1 MLSERGDTII
11 ELSWKKGMKAH
22 DNHKNAQRPR
32 VHTRGGGQAG
42 CRICAEAAPKLRAVV
57 ETLDEV
63 SDLTLDFSRLLYIS
77 SAGLRVLMIVHR
89 VVGEDGKIRVIHAK
103 DVIRKVLEMTGFA
116 AVLTI
121 EDD

>member
-1 MLSERGDTII
+1 MTITKTLNGSECILTVEGRLD
-11 ELSWKKGMKAH
+11 
-22 DNHKNAQRPR
+22 
-32 VHTRGGGQAG
+32 
-42 CRICAEAAPKLRAVV
+42 AESAPKLRAVV

-77 SAGLRVLMIVHR
+77 SAGLRVQMIAHR

-103 DVIRKVLEMTGFA
+103 DVIRTVLEMTGFA

-121 EDD
+121 EDN

>member
-1 MLSERGDTII
+1 MTITKTLNGSECILAVEGRLD
-11 ELSWKKGMKAH
+11 
-22 DNHKNAQRPR
+22 
-32 VHTRGGGQAG
+32 
-42 CRICAEAAPKLRAVV
+42 AESAPKLRAVV

-77 SAGLRVLMIVHR
+77 SAGLRVLMIAHR

-103 DVIRKVLEMTGFA
+103 DVIRTVLEMTGFA

-121 EDD
+121 EDN

>member
-1 MLSERGDTII
+1 MTITKTLNGSECILTVEGRLD
-11 ELSWKKGMKAH
+11 
-22 DNHKNAQRPR
+22 
-32 VHTRGGGQAG
+32 
-42 CRICAEAAPKLRAVV
+42 AESAPKLRAVV

-77 SAGLRVLMIVHR
+77 SAGLRVLMFAHR

-103 DVIRKVLEMTGFA
+103 DVIRTVLEMTGFA

-121 EDD
+121 EDN

>member
-1 MLSERGDTII
+1 MTITKTLNGPECI
-11 ELSWKKGMKAH
+11 LAVEGRL
-22 DNHKNAQRPR
+22 D
-32 VHTRGGGQAG
+32 
-42 CRICAEAAPKLRAVV
+42 AESAPKLRAVV

-77 SAGLRVLMIVHR
+77 SAGLRVLMIAHR
-89 VVGEDGKIRVIHAK
+89 VVGEGGKIRVIHAK
-103 DVIRKVLEMTGFA
+103 DVIRTVLEMTGFA

>member
-1 MLSERGDTII
+1 VEGRLD
-11 ELSWKKGMKAH
+11 
-22 DNHKNAQRPR
+22 
-32 VHTRGGGQAG
+32 
-42 CRICAEAAPKLRAVV
+42 AESAPKLRAVV

-77 SAGLRVLMIVHR
+77 SAGLRVLMIAHR

-103 DVIRKVLEMTGFA
+103 DVIRTVLEMTGFA

-121 EDD
+121 EDN

>member
-1 MLSERGDTII
+1 MTITKTLNGSECILTVEGRLD
-11 ELSWKKGMKAH
+11 
-22 DNHKNAQRPR
+22 
-32 VHTRGGGQAG
+32 
-42 CRICAEAAPKLRAVV
+42 AESAPNLRAVV

-77 SAGLRVLMIVHR
+77 SAGLRVLMIAHR

-103 DVIRKVLEMTGFA
+103 DVIRTVLEMTGFA

-121 EDD
+121 EDN

>member
-1 MLSERGDTII
+1 MTITKTLNGPECI
-11 ELSWKKGMKAH
+11 LAVEGWL
-22 DNHKNAQRPR
+22 D
-32 VHTRGGGQAG
+32 
-42 CRICAEAAPKLRAVV
+42 AESAPNLRAVV

-77 SAGLRVLMIVHR
+77 SAGLRVLMIAHR
-89 VVGEDGKIRVIHAK
+89 VVGEGGKIRVIHAK
-103 DVIRKVLEMTGFA
+103 DVIRTVLEMTGFA

>member
-1 MLSERGDTII
+1 MTITKTLNGPECI
-11 ELSWKKGMKAH
+11 LAVEGRL
-22 DNHKNAQRPR
+22 D
-32 VHTRGGGQAG
+32 
-42 CRICAEAAPKLRAVV
+42 AESAPKLRAVV

-63 SDLTLDFSRLLYIS
+63 RDLTLDFSRLLYIS
-77 SAGLRVLMIVHR
+77 SAGLRVLMIAHR

-103 DVIRKVLEMTGFA
+103 DVIRTVLEMTGFA

>member
-1 MLSERGDTII
+1 MTITKTLNGSECILTVEGRRD
-11 ELSWKKGMKAH
+11 
-22 DNHKNAQRPR
+22 
-32 VHTRGGGQAG
+32 
-42 CRICAEAAPKLRAVV
+42 AESAPKLRAVV

-77 SAGLRVLMIVHR
+77 SAGLRVLMIARR

-103 DVIRKVLEMTGFA
+103 DVIRTVLEMTGFA

-121 EDD
+121 EDN

>member
-1 MLSERGDTII
+1 MTITKTLNGPECI
-11 ELSWKKGMKAH
+11 LAVEGRL
-22 DNHKNAQRPR
+22 D
-32 VHTRGGGQAG
+32 
-42 CRICAEAAPKLRAVV
+42 AESAPKLRAVV

-121 EDD
+121 EDN

>member
-1 MLSERGDTII
+1 MTITKTLNGPECI
-11 ELSWKKGMKAH
+11 LAVEGRL
-22 DNHKNAQRPR
+22 D
-32 VHTRGGGQAG
+32 
-42 CRICAEAAPKLRAVV
+42 AESAPNLRAVV

-77 SAGLRVLMIVHR
+77 SAGLRVLMIAHR
-89 VVGEDGKIRVIHAK
+89 VVGEGGKIRVIHAK
-103 DVIRKVLEMTGFA
+103 DVIRTVLEMTGFA

>member
-1 MLSERGDTII
+1 MTITKTLNGPECI
-11 ELSWKKGMKAH
+11 LAVEGRL
-22 DNHKNAQRPR
+22 D
-32 VHTRGGGQAG
+32 
-42 CRICAEAAPKLRAVV
+42 AESAPKLRAVV

-77 SAGLRVLMIVHR
+77 SAGLRVLMIAHR

-103 DVIRKVLEMTGFA
+103 DVIRTVLEMTGFA

>member
-1 MLSERGDTII
+1 MTITKTLNGPECI
-11 ELSWKKGMKAH
+11 LAVEGRL
-22 DNHKNAQRPR
+22 D
-32 VHTRGGGQAG
+32 
-42 CRICAEAAPKLRAVV
+42 AESAPNLRAVV

-77 SAGLRVLMIVHR
+77 SAGLRVLMIAHR

-103 DVIRKVLEMTGFA
+103 DVIRTVLEMTGFA

>member
-1 MLSERGDTII
+1 MTITKTLNGPECI
-11 ELSWKKGMKAH
+11 LAVEGRL
-22 DNHKNAQRPR
+22 D
-32 VHTRGGGQAG
+32 
-42 CRICAEAAPKLRAVV
+42 AESAPNLRAVV

-77 SAGLRVLMIVHR
+77 SAGLRVLMIAHR

-103 DVIRKVLEMTGFA
+103 DVIRTVLEMTGFA

-121 EDD
+121 EDN

>member
-1 MLSERGDTII
+1 MTITKTLNGPECI
-11 ELSWKKGMKAH
+11 LAVEGRL
-22 DNHKNAQRPR
+22 D
-32 VHTRGGGQAG
+32 
-42 CRICAEAAPKLRAVV
+42 AESAPKLRAVV

-77 SAGLRVLMIVHR
+77 SAGLRVLMIAHR

-103 DVIRKVLEMTGFA
+103 DVIRTVLEMTGFA

-121 EDD
+121 EDN